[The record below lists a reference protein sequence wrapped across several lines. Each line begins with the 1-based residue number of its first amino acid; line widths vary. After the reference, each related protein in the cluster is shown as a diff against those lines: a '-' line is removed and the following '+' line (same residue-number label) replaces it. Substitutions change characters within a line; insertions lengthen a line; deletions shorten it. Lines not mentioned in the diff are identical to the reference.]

1 VRPNVIL
8 GCEWLVKAKKNENR
22 WFFKTCNSPR
32 NAVPNLLTPVF
43 NHEPSEQ
50 ISLLNFGEKFHTCTI
65 WEENV
70 PFYCTRHL
78 LFYLLRT
85 CFINYI
91 GFGNVLS
98 VPHLLYL
105 CFFLVLALWSPAS
118 VGPWDPTRA
127 WAQQEQGTRWDHQMV
142 KSGLEHTTHRPSPY
156 LAPNITITTQCQ
168 RSKHSQNGYKISIWS
183 PLLANIHTTSYTLSK
198 FSSFKCYRKTR

>member
-1 VRPNVIL
+1 MMWFWDVNDEELRERTKQANGRPVIFQNVQFYPK
-8 GCEWLVKAKKNENR
+8 C
-22 WFFKTCNSPR
+22 TSPFV
-32 NAVPNLLTPVF
+32 NPVF

-50 ISLLNFGEKFHTCTI
+50 ISLLNFHMRTI

-70 PFYCTRHL
+70 PFYCTRL

-142 KSGLEHTTHRPSPY
+142 KSGLEHTTHRPFPY

-183 PLLANIHTTSYTLSK
+183 P
-198 FSSFKCYRKTR
+198 F